1 MVIQHYPLKK
11 FFFIILL
18 LGFSLESK
26 TLNVEDISFN
36 VYRNGSKIG
45 FHELRFSDNNN
56 LLKAEINIKFE
67 VTFLGFV
74 VYDYNHQNIENW
86 KDENLISLKTQTDK
100 NGENLFCNFQKNDRS
115 SILNGTAGNFE
126 IYENLIP
133 TSYWNFR
140 LVENSDFKK
149 VINTQDCSYIN
160 FKIENLGSETIYN
173 NTINSTH
180 YKLTGK
186 ESSGEEV
193 NIDIWYD
200 DRKNWVKMIFIKD
213 GSEIEYFLRD
223 YDKN

>member
-11 FFFIILL
+11 IFIIISL
-18 LGFSLESK
+18 LGSNLESK
-26 TLNVEDISFN
+26 TFNVEDIFFN

-45 FHELRFSDNNN
+45 FHELKFRNADNHF
-56 LLKAEINIKFE
+56 KAEINIKFE

-86 KDENLISLKTQTDK
+86 KDGDLISLKTQTDK
-100 NGENLFCNFQKNDRS
+100 NGENLFCEYQNKDLS
-115 SILNGTAGNFE
+115 STLNGTAGNFE
-126 IYENLIP
+126 TFENLIP
-133 TSYWNFR
+133 TSYWNFK

-160 FKIENLGSETIYN
+160 FKIENLGIESIYN
-173 NTINSTH
+173 NTIRSTH

-200 DRKNWVKMIFIKD
+200 DQKNWVKMIFIKD

-223 YDKN
+223 YDEN